1 MKSWVTVQ
9 GVLKPPA
16 GVCAIPVAGI
26 ENVDLSET
34 INGHLDYTREMDA
47 VLDQLQLS

>member
-1 MKSWVTVQ
+1 MQ

-16 GVCAIPVAGI
+16 GVCALPVAGI